1 MLFERCRLGA
11 IDAEVREPSLVRERF
26 DPVRFMTSW
35 GGPKY
40 RSIALPVASFN
51 SNSERS
57 AALFCAVWI
66 IVDKAT
72 HFLGQEEELLKIVA
86 GFLDGVFS
94 RP

>member
-1 MLFERCRLGA
+1 M
-11 IDAEVREPSLVRERF
+11 
-26 DPVRFMTSW
+26 
-35 GGPKY
+35 GPKY
-40 RSIALPVASFN
+40 RSIARPVASFN

-72 HFLGQEEELLKIVA
+72 HFFEGQEKDLKIVA
-86 GFLDGVFS
+86 GFLDAVFS

>member
-1 MLFERCRLGA
+1 M
-11 IDAEVREPSLVRERF
+11 
-26 DPVRFMTSW
+26 
-35 GGPKY
+35 GPEY

-66 IVDKAT
+66 IGDKAT
-72 HFLGQEEELLKIVA
+72 HFFEGQEKSSLKIVA